1 LQPDPGFVR
10 AANGKD
16 GVCFQ
21 YRNSATGEPDFNDG
35 PDWLERLDRTIFLAE
50 QDGIRLILPL
60 VNYRDDFGGVN
71 QYLQWFS
78 VTGKN
83 QFHRHPDVRN
93 AYRNYVEHLTAAE
106 SARQSAGRRKARF
119 RWQIEA
125 MAGNSVRRR
134 SCR

>member
-1 LQPDPGFVR
+1 MQPDPGFVR

-60 VNYRDDFGGVN
+60 VNNWKDLGGIPAYQGWLGLATPQQFYADARARQVYRD
-71 QYLQWFS
+71 
-78 VTGKN
+78 
-83 QFHRHPDVRN
+83 
-93 AYRNYVEHLTAAE
+93 
-106 SARQSAGRRKARF
+106 
-119 RWQIEA
+119 
-125 MAGNSVRRR
+125 
-134 SCR
+134 